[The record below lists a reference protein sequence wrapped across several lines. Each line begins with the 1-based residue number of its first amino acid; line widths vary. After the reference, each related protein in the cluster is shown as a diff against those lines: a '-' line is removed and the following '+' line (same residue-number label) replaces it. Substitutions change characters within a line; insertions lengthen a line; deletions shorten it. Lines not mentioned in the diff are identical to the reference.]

1 MDEPANTS
9 ALDSQGPGSA
19 TGGGSGT
26 SSGEPRVPLRLFA
39 LKYADTFIVADA
51 NGSVVGEGDGMFRE
65 DTRVLSRW
73 TLTLGGKK
81 PALLSA
87 AVSQDNIL
95 FVSHLTNRPLPPL
108 GGQSLP
114 HGVIHVERQRLI
126 FEGCLYER
134 VTLSNFGPGET
145 QVPLELEFDADFRD
159 MFEVR
164 GVSRRAR
171 GEVLQPEL
179 GQNSVCLRYR
189 GLDGI
194 VRQSCISFSRAPRRL
209 AERKAEFSIRLKH
222 AASTSLY
229 VEIAPQP
236 GHPPSRDRFRAAAA
250 RARYGMRS
258 KRRQGATIH
267 SPERVFHDWIEK
279 SRADL
284 ALLTTELKTG
294 PFPYAGIPWFSTP
307 FGRDAI
313 ITSMQMLWLDPSL
326 ARGVLAFLAANQAK
340 ERSAFQDS
348 APGKIM
354 HETRKGEMVAL
365 HELPFGLYYGGVDT
379 TPLFVM
385 LAGAYAERTADLVF
399 IDSIWPALIGAMAW
413 IEGDGDS
420 NGDGFVDYMR
430 AEASGLANQGWKDS
444 QDSVFH
450 ADGSDPAGPIALIEV
465 QGYCFAAFRAM
476 AALATRRGEPERAAH
491 WSAQADRL
499 RDATESRFW
508 MHENGFYALALDGNG
523 RACRVRTSNSGQ
535 LLFTGL
541 PSPERAR
548 SVIDNLLTAPF
559 NSGWGLRTLAQGEV
573 RYNPMSYHNGSVWPH
588 DTALCALG
596 MARYGER
603 AGVVRI
609 LDEMFEA
616 AVRFEMRLPELYCG
630 FERRGRGDAPVAY
643 PVACLPQAWASGSL
657 FMLLQAGLGIS
668 VSAWRE
674 EIRIE
679 EPRLPT
685 GIENLE
691 IRNLKV
697 GRKLVNLNFQRVGTG
712 VVAYSD
718 QHFGGVVPIIRRA

>member
-1 MDEPANTS
+1 MQAAKVS
-9 ALDSQGPGSA
+9 ALDSQGPGA
-19 TGGGSGT
+19 TIGGEAAQT
-26 SSGEPRVPLRLFA
+26 AEPRVPFRLFA
-39 LKYADTFIVADA
+39 LKHADMFIVADA
-51 NGSVVGEGDGMFRE
+51 NGNVVGEGDGMFRE
-65 DTRVLSRW
+65 DTRVLSYW
-73 TLTLGGKK
+73 MLMLGGKK

-87 AVSQDNIL
+87 ALSQDNTV
-95 FVSHLTNRPLPPL
+95 FTSHLTNRPLPPL

-114 HGVIHVERQRLI
+114 QGVIHLERQRFL
-126 FEGCLYER
+126 FEGVFYER
-134 VTLSNFGPGET
+134 ITLTNFGPDET

-164 GVSRRAR
+164 GVSRAAR
-171 GEVLQPEL
+171 GEILAPVVDHT
-179 GQNSVCLRYR
+179 SVCLHYR
-189 GLDGI
+189 GLDGL
-194 VRQSCISFSRAPRRL
+194 VRQSCFSFSRAPRNL
-209 AERKAEFSIRLKH
+209 SARKAEFSIRLKR

-229 VEIAPQP
+229 IEIAPQA
-236 GHPPSRDRFRAAAA
+236 GEPPSRDRFRAVAA
-250 RARYGMRS
+250 RARFGMRS
-258 KRRQGATIH
+258 KRRRGATLY
-267 SPERVFHDWIEK
+267 SPGRVFNDWIEK

-284 ALLTTELKTG
+284 ALLTTDLKTG

-313 ITSMQMLWLDPSL
+313 ITSLQMLWLDPSL

-340 ERSAFQDS
+340 DRSAFQDS

-385 LAGAYAERTADLVF
+385 LAGAYAERTADLDF
-399 IDSIWPALIGAMAW
+399 IDSIWPALIGAMSW

-465 QGYCFAAFRAM
+465 QGYCFAAFRTM
-476 AALATRRGEPERAAH
+476 AALAARRGDEARARQWNA
-491 WSAQADRL
+491 AADRL
-499 RDATESRFW
+499 RDATEARFW
-508 MHENGFYALALDGNG
+508 MHEHNLYALALDGDG

-535 LLFTGL
+535 LLYTGL
-541 PSPERAR
+541 PAPERAR
-548 SVIDNLLTAPF
+548 AVIDNLLTSPF
-559 NSGWGLRTLAQGEV
+559 NSGWGIRTLAMGEA
-573 RYNPMSYHNGSVWPH
+573 RYNPMSYHNGSIWPH
-588 DTALCALG
+588 DTALCVAG

-603 AGVVRI
+603 GGVIRI

-630 FERRGRGDAPVAY
+630 FERRGRGDSPVAY

-657 FMLLQAGLGIS
+657 FMLLQASLGVSIS
-668 VSAWRE
+668 AFRE
-674 EIRIE
+674 HIRIE
-679 EPRLPT
+679 DPHLPT
-685 GIENLE
+685 GIESLE
-691 IRNLKV
+691 IRNLAVGKKV
-697 GRKLVNLNFQRVGTG
+697 VNLHFQRVGTG

-718 QHFGGVVPIIRRA
+718 EHFGGSMPLVMPR

>member
-1 MDEPANTS
+1 MEPANVS
-9 ALDSQGPGSA
+9 ALDNQGPGA
-19 TGGGSGT
+19 TIGGEAAQT
-26 SSGEPRVPLRLFA
+26 AEPRVPFRLFA
-39 LKYADTFIVADA
+39 LKHANTFIVADA
-51 NGSVVGEGDGMFRE
+51 NGNVVGEGDGMFRD
-65 DTRVLSRW
+65 DTRVLSYW
-73 TLTLGGKK
+73 MLTVGGKK

-87 AVSQDNIL
+87 SVSQDNIL
-95 FVSHLTNRPLPPL
+95 FTSHLTNRPLPPL

-114 HGVIHVERQRLI
+114 QGVIHVERQRLI
-126 FEGCLYER
+126 FEDALYER
-134 VTLSNFGPGET
+134 ITLSNFGPEET

-171 GEVLQPEL
+171 GELLAPEI
-179 GQNSVCLRYR
+179 GPSSVCLCYR
-189 GLDGI
+189 GLDGV
-194 VRQSCISFSRAPRRL
+194 VRQSCLSFSRAPRRL
-209 AERKAEFSIRLKH
+209 ADRKAEFTIRLRH
-222 AASTSLY
+222 AGSTSLY
-229 VEIAPQP
+229 IEIAPQ
-236 GHPPSRDRFRAAAA
+236 GGEAPSRDRFRAAAA
-250 RARYGMRS
+250 RARFGMRS
-258 KRRQGATIH
+258 KRRRGATAF
-267 SPERVFHDWIEK
+267 SPGRVFNDWIEK

-313 ITSMQMLWLDPSL
+313 ITSLQMLWLDPSL

-340 ERSAFQDS
+340 GRSAFQDS

-365 HELPFGLYYGGVDT
+365 DELPFGLYYGGVDT

-385 LAGAYAERTADLVF
+385 LAGAYAERTADLAF
-399 IDSIWPALIGAMAW
+399 IEEIWPALLGAMGW

-430 AEASGLANQGWKDS
+430 AAASGLANQGWKDS
-444 QDSVFH
+444 QDSIFH

-465 QGYCFAAFRAM
+465 QGYCYAAFRAM
-476 AALATRRGEPERAAH
+476 AMLAARRGDEARGAH
-491 WSAQADRL
+491 WNGQADRL
-499 RDATESRFW
+499 RDATEARFW
-508 MHENGFYALALDGNG
+508 MHESGLYALALDGNG
-523 RACRVRTSNSGQ
+523 RPCRVRSSNSGQ
-535 LLFTGL
+535 LLYTGL

-548 SVIDNLLTAPF
+548 AVIDNLLTAPF
-559 NSGWGLRTLAQGEV
+559 NSGWGIRTLAEGEA

-588 DTALCALG
+588 DTALCAAG

-603 AGVVRI
+603 AGVIRI

-657 FMLLQAGLGIS
+657 FMLLQAALGIS

-674 EIRIE
+674 EIRVH

-685 GIENLE
+685 GIETLE
-691 IRNLKV
+691 IRNLAV
-697 GRKLVNLNFQRVGTG
+697 GKKRVSLSFQRVGTG

-718 QHFGGVVPIIRRA
+718 QHFSGLVPIMLRA

>member
-1 MDEPANTS
+1 MDEPAKTS
-9 ALDSQGPGSA
+9 ALDNQGPGSA
-19 TGGGSGT
+19 TGGSAAS

-39 LKYADTFIVADA
+39 LKHADTFIVADA
-51 NGSVVGEGDGMFRE
+51 NGNVTGEGDGMFRE
-65 DTRVLSRW
+65 DTRVLSVW
-73 TLTLGGKK
+73 SLTVGAKR

-87 AVSQDNIL
+87 ALSQDNTL
-95 FVSHLTNRPLPPL
+95 FTSHLTNRPLPPL

-114 HGVIHVERQRLI
+114 QGVIHVERQRLI
-126 FEGCLYER
+126 FEGALYER
-134 VTLSNFGPGET
+134 ITLSNFGPHENW
-145 QVPLELEFDADFRD
+145 VPLELEFDADFRD

-171 GEVLQPEL
+171 GELLEPEI
-179 GQNSVCLRYR
+179 GHSSVCLRYR
-189 GLDGI
+189 GLDGV
-194 VRQSCISFSRAPRRL
+194 VRQSCVSFSRAPRRL
-209 AERKAEFSIRLKH
+209 TSHKAEFTIRLKH

-229 VEIAPQP
+229 IEINPQP
-236 GHPPSRDRFRAAAA
+236 GDPPSRDRFRAAAA
-250 RARYGMRS
+250 RARFGMRS
-258 KRRQGATIH
+258 KRRQGATMH
-267 SPERVFHDWIEK
+267 SPERVFNDWIEK

-313 ITSMQMLWLDPSL
+313 ITSLQMLWLDPSL

-340 ERSAFQDS
+340 ERSAVQDS
-348 APGKIM
+348 ARGKIM
-354 HETRKGEMVAL
+354 HGTRKGEMVAL
-365 HELPFGLYYGGVDT
+365 HELPFGRYYAGVDT

-385 LAGAYAERTADLVF
+385 LAGAYAERTADLTF
-399 IDSIWPALIGAMAW
+399 IEEIWPALERAMAW

-430 AEASGLANQGWKDS
+430 AAASGLANQGWKDS

-450 ADGSDPAGPIALIEV
+450 ADGSDPAGPIALVEV

-476 AALATRRGEPERAAH
+476 VLLSTRRGDPERAAH
-491 WSAQADRL
+491 WNAQAGRL

-508 MHENGFYALALDGNG
+508 MHENGLYALALDGNG

-548 SVIDNLLTAPF
+548 SVIDNLLTGPF
-559 NSGWGLRTLAQGEV
+559 NSGWGIRTLAEGEA

-603 AGVVRI
+603 GGVVRI
-609 LDEMFEA
+609 LDDMFEA
-616 AVRFEMRLPELYCG
+616 GVRFEMRLPELYCG
-630 FERRGRGDAPVAY
+630 FERRGRGDSPVAY
-643 PVACLPQAWASGSL
+643 PVACLPQPCASRSL
-657 FMLLQAGLGIS
+657 FKLLQPALGIS

-674 EIRIE
+674 DIRIE
-679 EPRLPT
+679 DPRLPT
-685 GIENLE
+685 GIEHLE
-691 IRNLKV
+691 IRNLVVGKKV
-697 GRKLVNLNFQRVGTG
+697 VNLTFQRMGTS
-712 VVAYSD
+712 VVTYSD
-718 QHFGGVVPIIRRA
+718 QHFGGVVPIMLRA

>member
-1 MDEPANTS
+1 MEPANVS
-9 ALDSQGPGSA
+9 ALDNQGPGA
-19 TGGGSGT
+19 TIGGEAAQT
-26 SSGEPRVPLRLFA
+26 AEPRVPFRLFA
-39 LKYADTFIVADA
+39 LKHADTFIVADA
-51 NGSVVGEGDGMFRE
+51 NGNVVGEGDGMFRD
-65 DTRVLSRW
+65 DTRVLSYW
-73 TLTLGGKK
+73 MLTVGGKK

-87 AVSQDNIL
+87 SVSQDNIL
-95 FVSHLTNRPLPPL
+95 FTSHLTNRPLPPL

-114 HGVIHVERQRLI
+114 QGVIHVERQRLI
-126 FEGCLYER
+126 FEDALYER
-134 VTLSNFGPGET
+134 ITLSNFGPEET

-171 GEVLQPEL
+171 GELLAPEI
-179 GQNSVCLRYR
+179 GPSSVCLCYR
-189 GLDGI
+189 GLDGV
-194 VRQSCISFSRAPRRL
+194 VRQSCLSFSRAPRRL
-209 AERKAEFSIRLKH
+209 ADRKAEFTIRLRH
-222 AASTSLY
+222 GGSTSLY
-229 VEIAPQP
+229 IEIAPQ
-236 GHPPSRDRFRAAAA
+236 GGEAPSRDRFRAAAA
-250 RARYGMRS
+250 RARFGMRS
-258 KRRQGATIH
+258 KRRRGATAF
-267 SPERVFHDWIEK
+267 SPGRVFNDWIEK

-313 ITSMQMLWLDPSL
+313 ITSLQMLWLDPSL

-340 ERSAFQDS
+340 GRSAFQDS

-365 HELPFGLYYGGVDT
+365 DELPFGLYYGGVDT

-385 LAGAYAERTADLVF
+385 LAGAYAERTADLAF
-399 IDSIWPALIGAMAW
+399 IEEIWPALLGAMGW

-430 AEASGLANQGWKDS
+430 AAASGLANQGWKDS
-444 QDSVFH
+444 QDSIFH

-465 QGYCFAAFRAM
+465 QGYCYAAFRAM
-476 AALATRRGEPERAAH
+476 AMLAARRGDEARCAH
-491 WSAQADRL
+491 WNGQADRL
-499 RDATESRFW
+499 RDATEARFW
-508 MHENGFYALALDGNG
+508 MHESGLYALALDGNG
-523 RACRVRTSNSGQ
+523 RPCRVRSSNSGQ
-535 LLFTGL
+535 LLYTGL

-548 SVIDNLLTAPF
+548 AVIDNLLTGPF
-559 NSGWGLRTLAQGEV
+559 NSGWGIRTLAEGEA

-588 DTALCALG
+588 DTALCAAG

-603 AGVVRI
+603 AGVIRI

-657 FMLLQAGLGIS
+657 FMLLQAALGIS

-674 EIRIE
+674 EIRVH

-685 GIENLE
+685 GIETLE
-691 IRNLKV
+691 IRNLAV
-697 GRKLVNLNFQRVGTG
+697 GKKRVSLSFQRVGTG

-718 QHFGGVVPIIRRA
+718 QHFSGLVPIMLRA